1 MGGKGTTGSGGI
13 PNAKGARGEGKRKEN
28 RNWGK
33 IKRTVINT
41 SHNYLCNVK
50 VLFKGKLD
58 DK

>member
-33 IKRTVINT
+33 FKRTVENN
-41 SHNYLCNVK
+41 SHNYYVCQS
-50 VLFKGKLD
+50 FI
-58 DK
+58 

>member
-33 IKRTVINT
+33 IKRTVENN
-41 SHNYLCNVK
+41 SYNYLCMSKFYLKEN
-50 VLFKGKLD
+50 
-58 DK
+58 